1 MSGEKSI
8 DSTVPPSKVKQIAN
22 HKDRDI
28 GTRERGT
35 MSYIA
40 PSSTK
45 VQITRKTL
53 TELNLRK

>member
-8 DSTVPPSKVKQIAN
+8 DRTLPSSKVKQIAN
-22 HKDRDI
+22 NKDRDI
-28 GTRERGT
+28 GTRERD
-35 MSYIA
+35 MSNIA

-45 VQITRKTL
+45 VQIMRKTL